1 MNFPGRI
8 IGGTLVAIAVAWIL
22 NIAGVFP
29 FNNRGTNQI
38 DSRATPNPNQNA
50 GSQSLNANNPANRA
64 GTQNGQ
70 GTQNFGTGQGN
81 GTTTRSGNG
90 DSISS
95 TDTTIPPAPP
105 SDGTANDAGTISNQ
119 TPAVR
124 AGW

>member
-8 IGGTLVAIAVAWIL
+8 IGGALVAIAVAWIL

-38 DSRATPNPNQNA
+38 DSKATTNPNQNT

-64 GTQNGQ
+64 DTQNGQ
-70 GTQNFGTGQGN
+70 GS
-81 GTTTRSGNG
+81 GTTTGSGNG
-90 DSISS
+90 DPISS

-105 SDGTANDAGTISNQ
+105 SDGTANGAGT
-119 TPAVR
+119 
-124 AGW
+124 

>member
-38 DSRATPNPNQNA
+38 DATNPNA
-50 GSQSLNANNPANRA
+50 PKTGTQSFTASNSANRP
-64 GTQNGQ
+64 GTQNYGAVS
-70 GTQNFGTGQGN
+70 QNGGATSPTA
-81 GTTTRSGNG
+81 TTTSPA
-90 DSISS
+90 SS
-95 TDTTIPPAPP
+95 AN
-105 SDGTANDAGTISNQ
+105 SGTANPAVGSTVPAQ

-124 AGW
+124 AAW

>member
-38 DSRATPNPNQNA
+38 GSTATPSPNAQNT
-50 GSQSLNANNPANRA
+50 GSQPLNANNPASRQGA
-64 GTQNGQ
+64 QNL
-70 GTQNFGTGQGN
+70 GTGQGN
-81 GTTTRSGNG
+81 GGTN
-90 DSISS
+90 SS
-95 TDTTIPPAPP
+95 TDATLPAP
-105 SDGTANDAGTISNQ
+105 SSGGTANYGTEGTIPNQ